1 MALLKLASEMLADC
15 REVSIAAPPRS
26 CNNPKHSWGEP
37 CARRPQ
43 CLGDKLPLTS
53 FFAPKSNADGRRLEW
68 QQDKLLR
75 YRLVLFMASL
85 LASLACIVYRA
96 LISFGE
102 LDAHN
107 TCGSVSRPLSV
118 AAK

>member
-75 YRLVLFMASL
+75 YRIVLFMASP
-85 LASLACIVYRA
+85 LACIVYRA
-96 LISFGE
+96 LISEESSMRTTRVGQ
-102 LDAHN
+102 
-107 TCGSVSRPLSV
+107 SPSV

>member
-1 MALLKLASEMLADC
+1 MT
-15 REVSIAAPPRS
+15 AAPPRF
-26 CNNPKHSWGEP
+26 CNNPRHSWGEP

-43 CLGDKLPLTS
+43 CLGDKLPETS

-85 LASLACIVYRA
+85 LASLACIVYCA
-96 LISFGE
+96 LISEESSMRTTRVGQ
-102 LDAHN
+102 
-107 TCGSVSRPLSV
+107 SV
-118 AAK
+118 ALSLLLRNEEKPNYLCN

>member
-85 LASLACIVYRA
+85 LASHASYTV
-96 LISFGE
+96 
-102 LDAHN
+102 
-107 TCGSVSRPLSV
+107 P
-118 AAK
+118 